1 MKNQV
6 FTPKMILSS
15 IGIIVISVILSYVDS
30 LMPNILQV
38 EGYVTHQAWVGAA
51 ITAAGGILSSILA
64 NKQAQRQTDK
74 INAAQENLEDWRNG
88 IVGTSI
94 LDRADSMSMLKAYRD
109 TLEEQNRKFNTGA
122 IKGGITDEAKVAQA
136 TAVNKGFADAVSRIA
151 GYGQQQKDRAEQLYQ
166 NQLYNYNVQQAEQAG
181 AGAQATGDAIKG
193 AAGVLGE
200 MISGIDWGKKKANE

>member
-1 MKNQV
+1 
-6 FTPKMILSS
+6 
-15 IGIIVISVILSYVDS
+15 
-30 LMPNILQV
+30 MPNILQV

-122 IKGGITDEAKVAQA
+122 IKGGLTDEARVAQA
-136 TAVNKGFADAVSRIA
+136 TASNKGLADAISRIA
-151 GYGQQQKDRAEQLYQ
+151 GYGQQQKDRVEQLYQ
-166 NQLYNYNVQQAEQAG
+166 DSLYNYNTQKANLAG
-181 AGAQATGDAIKG
+181 ASAQAMGDAIKG
-193 AAGVLGE
+193 ATGTLGE
-200 MISGIDWGKKKANE
+200 IIGGIDWGKKKVNE

>member
-1 MKNQV
+1 
-6 FTPKMILSS
+6 
-15 IGIIVISVILSYVDS
+15 
-30 LMPNILQV
+30 MPNILQV
-38 EGYVTHQAWVGAA
+38 EGYVTHQAWVGAV
-51 ITAAGGILSSILA
+51 ITAAGSILSSILA

-136 TAVNKGFADAVSRIA
+136 TAANKGFSDAVSRIA
-151 GYGQQQKDRAEQLYQ
+151 GGQQQKDRVEQLYQ

-200 MISGIDWGKKKANE
+200 MISGIDWGKKKNQE